1 VAPEALG
8 TPAADEAAPDA
19 EDACRPGLTRRADG
33 TCGPAPRPTAARKAA
48 AAKSEPAKAATGPD
62 RAAEGCPAGDAADPA
77 CTAPAP
83 AASEAAPAR
92 GTCG

>member
-33 TCGPAPRPTAARKAA
+33 TCGPASRPPPARKAA
-48 AAKSEPAKAATGPD
+48 AEPDRTAERCRDGDKAA
-62 RAAEGCPAGDAADPA
+62 AACAATPAA
-77 CTAPAP
+77 APAP
-83 AASEAAPAR
+83 AASGTAPAA
-92 GTCG
+92 GTSG